1 MLFFRSIGLALG
13 TALLVAVGITALQ
26 GGFGAG
32 EVPLVVAYAIPL
44 VLVTALGSL
53 GIRSIG
59 RSRPVWAYAASAL
72 GGVVLGLAW
81 TYVVALFLGGWFF
94 AISVPPVPVWIAA
107 AVAGLAV
114 GVPQRS
120 RQRSILLPLGS
131 AVLSAAIV
139 GGALIGIQEARQH
152 PGFVA
157 VFGAAVTVDQRSEVW
172 QHVLGTT
179 SEQGTDLLPGI
190 QAVGTTSYD
199 GRDAIVIE
207 FFPNATDAE
216 IATVRQALEASP
228 YVDRIVVGEGSP
240 P

>member
-1 MLFFRSIGLALG
+1 VLFVRSMGLALG
-13 TALLVAVGITALQ
+13 TALLVAVGVTALQ

-44 VLVTALGSL
+44 VLVTTLGSL

-59 RSRPVWAYAASAL
+59 RSRPVWAYTSATL

-81 TYVVALFLGGWFF
+81 TYVVALFLGGWFL
-94 AISVPPVPVWIAA
+94 AISVPPFPVWIAA
-107 AVAGLAV
+107 AVAGLAA

-120 RQRSILLPLGS
+120 RQRATLLPLGS

-139 GGALIGIQEARQH
+139 SGALIGIQAARQH

-157 VFGAAVTVDQRSEVW
+157 VFGSAVTVDQRNEVW

-179 SEQGTDLLPGI
+179 TARGTDLLPGI

-199 GRDAIVIE
+199 SREAIVIE

-216 IATVRQALEASP
+216 IARVRQALEASP
-228 YVDRIVVGEGSP
+228 YIDRVVVEEG
-240 P
+240 